1 MRIAIVAPLFECVP
15 PRQYGGTERVVYFIV
30 EELVRRGHTVTL
42 YATSGS
48 KTSGQLIE
56 CWDGT
61 FREHGI
67 GNNIEDTRDAYTAQ
81 LKLAMSGI
89 VTHDIVHIHHSVYP
103 YHPTVL
109 ECIKTVPIV
118 WTDHNT
124 VHNNDKPG
132 IFKSLAKLNIG
143 MTALSESHRNTVP
156 NAQWMATI
164 HHGLPINMLTPLGV
178 TPTYLAFL
186 GRIAP
191 EKGITA
197 AVRISEAA
205 GLDLKVAAKLDT
217 VDQAFYEKE
226 VKPLFAASKV
236 DFINEISEAEKG
248 PFLSAAIAL
257 IFPICWL
264 EPFGLVM
271 IEAMACGCPIVA
283 FRKGSVPEIVEDGL
297 TGFVVDTEEEA
308 VEALRQV
315 GRLDRTRIRQRF
327 EERFT
332 SSIMA
337 EKYLDVYERTIKE
350 TNALQK
356 AKALHKVKELERV
369 NAIEKTRLRKRPD
382 LLFANSRSSSFQISL
397 SQHLQQPYASQKVS
411 TVPNAS
417 SYL

>member
-30 EELVRRGHTVTL
+30 EELVRLGHTVTL

-56 CWDGT
+56 CWNGT
-61 FREHGI
+61 FREHGV
-67 GNNIEDTRDAYTAQ
+67 GNDVEDTRDPYTAQ

-89 VTHDIVHIHHSVYP
+89 ATHDIVHIHHSAHP

-109 ECIKTVPIV
+109 ESIQTVPIV

-124 VHNNDKPG
+124 VHNDDKPR

-143 MTALSESHRNTVP
+143 LTALSESHRSTVP
-156 NAQWMATI
+156 DAKWLTTI
-164 HHGLPINMLTPLGV
+164 HHGLPVNMLTPLRV
-178 TPTYLAFL
+178 TPIYLAFL

-191 EKGITA
+191 EKGITT
-197 AVRISEAA
+197 AVRISEA
-205 GLDLKVAAKLDT
+205 GGFELKVAAKVDT
-217 VDQAFYEKE
+217 ADQAFYEKE

-236 DFINEISEAEKG
+236 DFIGEISEAEKG

-308 VEALRQV
+308 IEALRHV

-332 SSIMA
+332 STIMA
-337 EKYLDVYERTIKE
+337 KKYMDVYERTIKE
-350 TNALQK
+350 ANALQK
-356 AKALHKVKELERV
+356 AKELERV
-369 NAIEKTRLRKRPD
+369 NAIEEASLHKRPG
-382 LLFANSRSSSFQISL
+382 LLSASRRSSSFQDSF
-397 SQHLQQPYASQKVS
+397 SQHLHQPYAARKAAKPVG
-411 TVPNAS
+411 N
-417 SYL
+417 